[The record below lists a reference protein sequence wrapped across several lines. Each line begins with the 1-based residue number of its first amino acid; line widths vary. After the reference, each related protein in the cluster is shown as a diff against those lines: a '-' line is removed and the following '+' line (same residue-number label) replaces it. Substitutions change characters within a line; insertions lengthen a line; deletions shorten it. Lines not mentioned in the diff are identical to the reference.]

1 MIFSGCG
8 SFRKETCDSDEFQVT
23 VYNIYVLNKLD
34 GIMTAFEY

>member
-8 SFRKETCDSDEFQVT
+8 SYRKETCDSSEYKVT
-23 VYNIYVLNKLD
+23 VYNIYVLSKLG